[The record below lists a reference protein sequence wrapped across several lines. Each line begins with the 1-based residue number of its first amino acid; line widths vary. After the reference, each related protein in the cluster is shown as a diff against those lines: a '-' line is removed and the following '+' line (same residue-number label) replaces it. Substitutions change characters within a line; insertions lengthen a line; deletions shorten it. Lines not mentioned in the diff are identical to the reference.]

1 MLSLDIELIYVVY
14 SALFGNV
21 VTISVQAWCIWRKGP
36 VFVATF
42 KPLSIFVATFYIVS
56 FLGFIFLGDDGE
68 EGMGGRGGEGKGGE
82 VCKKVKGLMIGGGM
96 ENGISVKSIM
106 ENNSSI
112 TDVTE
117 NG

>member
-14 SALFGNV
+14 SALFGNM

-56 FLGFIFLGDDGE
+56 FLG
-68 EGMGGRGGEGKGGE
+68 
-82 VCKKVKGLMIGGGM
+82 CKDLTQDRVSLIDTASA
-96 ENGISVKSIM
+96 I
-106 ENNSSI
+106 
-112 TDVTE
+112 
-117 NG
+117 

>member
-1 MLSLDIELIYVVY
+1 
-14 SALFGNV
+14 ALFGNV

-68 EGMGGRGGEGKGGE
+68 EGIEEEGKRARVGRSA
-82 VCKKVKGLMIGGGM
+82 KK
-96 ENGISVKSIM
+96 
-106 ENNSSI
+106 
-112 TDVTE
+112 
-117 NG
+117 